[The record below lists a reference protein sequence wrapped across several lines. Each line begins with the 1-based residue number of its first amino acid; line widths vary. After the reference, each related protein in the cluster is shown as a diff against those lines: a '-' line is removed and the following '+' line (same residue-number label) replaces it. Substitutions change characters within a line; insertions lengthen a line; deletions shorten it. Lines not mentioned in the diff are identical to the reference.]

1 LLSSFPLFKGFS
13 VNIPNANCVV
23 SAKPGILINHL
34 MQTGAVNN
42 FMCAE
47 PLLGDLGELDLI
59 GIDWVVIGGESGR
72 IARLTHHPL

>member
-1 LLSSFPLFKGFS
+1 
-13 VNIPNANCVV
+13 
-23 SAKPGILINHL
+23 

-47 PLLGDLGELDLI
+47 PLQSDLGELDLI
-59 GIDWVVIGGESGR
+59 GIGWVVIGGESGK